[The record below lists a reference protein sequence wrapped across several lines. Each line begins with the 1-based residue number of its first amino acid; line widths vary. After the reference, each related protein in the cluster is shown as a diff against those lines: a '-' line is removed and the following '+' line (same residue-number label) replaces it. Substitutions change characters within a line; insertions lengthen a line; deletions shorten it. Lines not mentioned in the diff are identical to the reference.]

1 MIQPPP
7 FPTIVVTVAALIA
20 AITDLRNFRVYNSL
34 TLPLLVSGLAY
45 HAAGHGE
52 LDFGKSLAGALTG
65 FSILMVFYLL
75 GGMGAGDV
83 KLMAGVGAWLGMSQT
98 FQVFIAS
105 SLLAGVYAMGLI
117 LLTGTVM
124 EAWVNLQM
132 LWIRLAMLGQAPRS
146 HDRIEVEVKRA
157 DRRRRLIPFAA
168 MVALGTIA
176 TWIWNVQTS

>member
-1 MIQPPP
+1 MIQTPP
-7 FPTIVVTVAALIA
+7 FPTVVVTVAALIA

-34 TLPLLVSGLAY
+34 TLPLLVSGLIY
-45 HAAGHGE
+45 QAGYGE
-52 LDFGKSLAGALTG
+52 LGLWRSVAGVLTG

-83 KLMAGVGAWLGMSQT
+83 KLMAGVGAWLGMPQT

-117 LLTGTVM
+117 LVTGTIM

-132 LWIRLAMLGQAPRS
+132 LWIRLAMLGQAPRG